1 MFVEN
6 GTVGELV
13 FDEQSVGKV
22 AISGGTFSDVNC
34 LNYLSAGADVDVVL
48 DKDVTADVTI
58 PADTTVTLD
67 LNGKTLKN
75 SLEDTIT
82 VEYGASLTIQ
92 GDGTVDNTSHARAAI
107 YNNGTVVLNGGST
120 PAVRRLEKTQRLREK
135 IPIITF

>member
-1 MFVEN
+1 MTTTIKGGTIGRLGVYDWRPEYGDNYADAPLLTNWNMFVEN

-22 AISGGTFSDVNC
+22 AISGCTFSDVNC

-67 LNGKTLKN
+67 LNGKTLQN
-75 SLEDTIT
+75 NTSDTIT

-92 GDGTVDNTSHARAAI
+92 GDG
-107 YNNGTVVLNGGST
+107 
-120 PAVRRLEKTQRLREK
+120 Q
-135 IPIITF
+135 